1 MKHKKFD
8 IFVII
13 SFLLVVI
20 AITIKPLQ
28 NDTFYY
34 IKIGEDI
41 LKNGIDFLDHY
52 SIHNLE
58 YLYPHWLFD
67 IILFKVYD
75 IGGFAGIYIFTI
87 FLFYI
92 FSMILYYGASKFSK
106 NKLISF
112 LLIFTSLFTFKSMF
126 SARSQAISTIL
137 FLIEWLLIEK
147 YMEKK
152 DKKILMYLIM
162 ILLLIFYTHMAVWPL
177 FYVFFLPYIA
187 EYIVS
192 KFKIK
197 GINNIVIKTNNN
209 IIDLVKLIPFSL
221 LLGLLTPQ
229 KLDSYTYIFKTL
241 QGSTTNFIS
250 EHLPIQNFEYPLF
263 LIILFLITF
272 SFLIKNFNYRLRD
285 LFFIAG
291 FTFMTILSKRHLVFL
306 LIAFVLCFG
315 RSLSNYLN
323 YKESEDIL
331 NYFNKPLIFVL
342 SIFIVSII
350 SYQNYN
356 KESKYLYN
364 ITAPKKVVQYIKKN
378 IDQED
383 MRLYNQYDVGAYLL
397 FNDIKVFI
405 DSRCDL
411 YTREYNKMDRSIYD
425 DQFLNG
431 FDYEE
436 LMDYYDITHVLLLNS
451 KDITHVIKK
460 DSNYKQIFQD
470 ENYVLFKRL
479 NTN

>member
-8 IFVII
+8 LFVLI
-13 SFLLVVI
+13 SFLFIVI

-41 LKNGIDFLDHY
+41 LKNGIDFIDHY

-67 IILFKVYD
+67 IILFKVYE
-75 IGGFAGIYIFTI
+75 IGKYTGIYIFTI
-87 FLFYI
+87 LLFYT
-92 FSMILYYGASKFSK
+92 FSIILYYGASKFSK

-112 LLIFTSLFTFKSMF
+112 LLIFMSLFTFKSMF
-126 SARSQAISTIL
+126 SARSQAFSTIL

-152 DKKILMYLIM
+152 DRKVFIYLTI

-187 EYIVS
+187 EYFIS
-192 KFKIK
+192 KYEIK
-197 GINNIVIKTNNN
+197 GIHNITVKTNKN
-209 IIDLVKLIPFSL
+209 IIDLIKFIPFSL
-221 LLGLLTPQ
+221 LLGLFTPQ
-229 KLDSYTYIFKTL
+229 RFDAYTYIFKTL
-241 QGSTTNFIS
+241 QGNTTNFIS

-263 LIILFLITF
+263 LIIVSLIVF
-272 SFLIKNFNYRLRD
+272 SFLIKKFNYRLRD
-285 LFFIAG
+285 FFFIIG

-306 LIAFVLCFG
+306 LITFVLCFG

-323 YKESEDIL
+323 YKESEEIL
-331 NYFNKPLIFVL
+331 NYFNKTSV
-342 SIFIVSII
+342 FIVSIVLMGLI

-356 KESKYLYN
+356 KDTQYLYN
-364 ITAPKKVVQYIKKN
+364 ITAPKKVVEFIKEN
-378 IDQED
+378 INQDE

-411 YTREYNKMDRSIYD
+411 YSPEFNEDEE
-425 DQFLNG
+425 NG
-431 FDYEE
+431 IE
-436 LMDYYDITHVLLLNS
+436 
-451 KDITHVIKK
+451 
-460 DSNYKQIFQD
+460 
-470 ENYVLFKRL
+470 
-479 NTN
+479 